1 MIREAVMNRNNGL
14 CISRITWSTGSVRWF
29 EQTVKGNIF
38 LMVDHRSP
46 LRAECWGARTGETTN
61 HDYYYPK
68 RFDSSTGKAVGATR
82 STSFWQTVWKN
93 IRISTASVVSKP
105 MIVLIAW
112 NRFFFVAKHQSK
124 TVKKRYTDSTVST
137 LKLNE
142 GMDFHA
148 HWERGWRTTS
158 SGSLLSTD

>member
-1 MIREAVMNRNNGL
+1 MDCASRGLHGVLDQFADSNRRWKETFFWWN
-14 CISRITWSTGSVRWF
+14 CWPSVATPSRVLRRTNQWNHQSWLLLPKVVSI
-29 EQTVKGNIF
+29 
-38 LMVDHRSP
+38 HP
-46 LRAECWGARTGETTN
+46 L
-61 HDYYYPK
+61 
-68 RFDSSTGKAVGATR
+68 TGKAVGATR